1 MREVIRTCI
10 GCRGKLPQKALVRF
24 MCQTDGKLQIDSQ
37 KKLGGRGAYVC
48 LSQDCIQK
56 AFKSPKRINSLLR
69 VQLTSQNI
77 TQFEQVLLQRIR
89 KAMDTK
95 EEKGGTTMNKAQRRR
110 GKPNKGSRAES
121 HVSGT
126 RVYELAKE
134 YKLTNKKL
142 IALLEEHGVRAKNGM
157 SVLDPDTVSLIESEL
172 AGAPV
177 ERTVSTSE
185 TAVET
190 ASESEETDTTNG
202 LQVVEGTPVVD
213 LAAVL
218 EMQPSALILRLMKLR
233 VMANINQRLDY
244 DTLVML
250 SEHLHFEA
258 VKSKTLEEKLLTE
271 VPDDP
276 QSLRP
281 RAPVITIMGHVD
293 HGKTSLLDSIR
304 QSNISESEAGNITQ
318 HIGAYHVKLKGGSI
332 VFLDTPGHAAFTA
345 MRARGAQVTDIVV
358 LIVAA
363 DDGVMPQTIE
373 AISHAKAAKVP
384 IVVAINKIDVP
395 GARPDYVKQQLAEQ
409 ELLPED
415 WGGQTICVET
425 SAIDGTGIDFLLEML
440 LLEAALLELKANPSK
455 AARGV
460 VIEAQVDKERGSIAT
475 VLVQAGTLRVGDV
488 FVSGRYSGKVRAMM
502 DDFGKRMK
510 ETGPSSPVEVLG
522 FTGVPE
528 AGDKFYVV
536 ESDKDARAISEARQD
551 QYRNEQ
557 LGANSHVSLDNLFQQ
572 IQEGEIKELNVVLKG
587 DVQGSVQAVASSLL
601 ELSTDEV
608 KINIIHQAVG
618 GITETDI
625 LLASASDAIV
635 VGFNVHPTTEA
646 VQAKETE
653 GIDVRTYNIIYNLIS
668 YIRSAME
675 GLLDPEVRE
684 VVIGRAEVREL
695 FKVPRLGLVA
705 GSYVNWGRIS
715 FNQPLRILR
724 DNRLIHEGKVN
735 SLRRFKDNV
744 NEVQANYECGI
755 GIETFDDL
763 KVGDVLECYVYE
775 QVARSLS

>member
-1 MREVIRTCI
+1 M
-10 GCRGKLPQKALVRF
+10 
-24 MCQTDGKLQIDSQ
+24 
-37 KKLGGRGAYVC
+37 
-48 LSQDCIQK
+48 
-56 AFKSPKRINSLLR
+56 
-69 VQLTSQNI
+69 
-77 TQFEQVLLQRIR
+77 
-89 KAMDTK
+89 TK
-95 EEKGGTTMNKAQRRR
+95 EPRQRRR
-110 GKPNKGSRAES
+110 STKGNREAKQDR
-121 HVSGT
+121 GT
-126 RVYELAKE
+126 PVYELAKQ
-134 YKLTNKKL
+134 YDLTTKQL
-142 IALLEEHGVRAKNGM
+142 IALLEEHGVRVKNDM
-157 SVLDPDTVSLIESEL
+157 SSLDEDTVALIESEI
-172 AGAPV
+172 V
-177 ERTVSTSE
+177 ESAEVVSTPEASTE
-185 TAVET
+185 DATEVSSNTA
-190 ASESEETDTTNG
+190 NG
-202 LQVVEGTPVVD
+202 LQVEEGATVAD
-213 LAAVL
+213 LATTL
-218 EMQPSALILRLMKLR
+218 ELQPSALIMQLMKLK

-244 DTLVML
+244 ETLVML
-250 SEHLHFEA
+250 GEHLNFEA
-258 VKSKTLEEKLLTE
+258 VKLPTLEEELLVET
-271 VPDDP
+271 PDP
-276 QSLRP
+276 PESLQP
-281 RAPVITIMGHVD
+281 RAPVVTIMGHVD

-318 HIGAYHVKLKGGSI
+318 HIGAYHVTLEGGSV

-363 DDGVMPQTIE
+363 DDGIMPQTVE
-373 AISHAKAAKVP
+373 AINHAKAAKVP

-395 GARPDYVKQQLAEQ
+395 GARPDYIKQQLTEH
-409 ELLPED
+409 ELVPED

-425 SAIDGTGIDFLLEML
+425 SAVEGTGIDFLLEML
-440 LLEAALLELKANPSK
+440 LLEAALLELKANLNKP
-455 AARGV
+455 ARGV
-460 VIEAQVDKERGSIAT
+460 VIEAQVDKGRGAVAT
-475 VLVQAGTLRVGDV
+475 VLVQSGTLRVGDV
-488 FVSGRYSGKVRAMM
+488 FISGRYSGRVRAMM
-502 DDFGKRMK
+502 DDLGKRLK
-510 ETGPSSPVEVLG
+510 EAGPSVPVEVLG

-528 AGDKFYVV
+528 AGDRFYAI
-536 ESDKDARAISEARQD
+536 ESDKDARTISETRQD
-551 QYRNEQ
+551 QYRTQ
-557 LGANSHVSLDNLFQQ
+557 KLGANSHVSLENLFQQ

-601 ELSTDEV
+601 ELSTEEV

-653 GIDVRTYNIIYNLIS
+653 GIDVRTYNVIYELIS

-684 VVIGRAEVREL
+684 IVIGRAEVREL

-715 FNQPLRILR
+715 YNQPLRILR

-763 KVGDVLECYVYE
+763 QVGDVLECYVHE

>member
-1 MREVIRTCI
+1 MSKAPRQRRKDAKDNREE
-10 GCRGKLPQKALVRF
+10 KQ
-24 MCQTDGKLQIDSQ
+24 
-37 KKLGGRGAYVC
+37 GRG
-48 LSQDCIQK
+48 
-56 AFKSPKRINSLLR
+56 
-69 VQLTSQNI
+69 
-77 TQFEQVLLQRIR
+77 
-89 KAMDTK
+89 M
-95 EEKGGTTMNKAQRRR
+95 
-110 GKPNKGSRAES
+110 
-121 HVSGT
+121 
-126 RVYELAKE
+126 RVYEFARQCNLTTKE
-134 YKLTNKKL
+134 L
-142 IALLEEHGVRAKNGM
+142 IALLEEHGVRGKKEM
-157 SVLDPDTVSLIESEL
+157 SSIDSDTMELIESEL
-172 AGAPV
+172 MTDSEAA
-177 ERTVSTSE
+177 VSTPE
-185 TAVET
+185 
-190 ASESEETDTTNG
+190 ASDGTPPEASPDTTDK
-202 LQVVEGTPVVD
+202 LQIEEGATVAD
-213 LAAVL
+213 LAASL
-218 EMQPSALILRLMKLR
+218 ELQPNALIMQLMKLK
-233 VMANINQRLDY
+233 VMANINQRLGY

-250 SEHLHFEA
+250 GEHLNFEA
-258 VKSKTLEEKLLTE
+258 VKSRTLEEELLVE
-271 VPDDP
+271 IQDP
-276 QSLRP
+276 PESLKP
-281 RAPVITIMGHVD
+281 RAPVVTIMGHVD
-293 HGKTSLLDSIR
+293 HGKTSLLDAIR

-318 HIGAYHVKLKGGSI
+318 HIGAYHVALEGGSV

-345 MRARGAQVTDIVV
+345 MRARGAQATDIVV

-395 GARPDYVKQQLAEQ
+395 GARPDYIKQQLSEH

-425 SAIDGTGIDFLLEML
+425 SATEGTGIDFLLEML
-440 LLEAALLELKANPSK
+440 LLEAALLELKANPNK
-455 AARGV
+455 LARGIIV
-460 VIEAQVDKERGSIAT
+460 EAEVDKGRGAVAT
-475 VLVQAGTLRVGDV
+475 VLVQSGTLRVGDV
-488 FVSGRYSGKVRAMM
+488 FVSGRYSGRVRAMM
-502 DDFGKRMK
+502 DDLGKRLK
-510 ETGPSSPVEVLG
+510 EAGPSRPVEVLG

-536 ESDKDARAISEARQD
+536 ESDRDARLISETRQD
-551 QYRNEQ
+551 QYRTEK
-557 LGANSHVSLDNLFQQ
+557 LGTNSHVSLENLFQQ

-653 GIDVRTYNIIYNLIS
+653 GIDVRTYNVIYELIS
-668 YIRSAME
+668 YIHSAME

-705 GSYVNWGRIS
+705 GSYVNWGRITHGE
-715 FNQPLRILR
+715 PLRILR

-763 KVGDVLECYVYE
+763 QVGDVLECYVHE

>member
-1 MREVIRTCI
+1 MSR
-10 GCRGKLPQKALVRF
+10 
-24 MCQTDGKLQIDSQ
+24 
-37 KKLGGRGAYVC
+37 
-48 LSQDCIQK
+48 
-56 AFKSPKRINSLLR
+56 
-69 VQLTSQNI
+69 
-77 TQFEQVLLQRIR
+77 
-89 KAMDTK
+89 
-95 EEKGGTTMNKAQRRR
+95 AQRQPA
-110 GKPNKGSRAES
+110 KPAKGSQEES
-121 HVSGT
+121 QVSGV
-126 RVYELAKE
+126 RVYDLAKE
-134 YKLTNKKL
+134 YNLTNKEL
-142 IALLEEHGVRAKNGM
+142 IAFLEEHGVRVKSGM
-157 SVLDPDTVSLIESEL
+157 SPLDSDTVALIESEL
-172 AGAPV
+172 ANKPAGK
-177 ERTVSTSE
+177 TVSMPEDAVESASDSQE
-185 TAVET
+185 TA
-190 ASESEETDTTNG
+190 TTNG
-202 LQVVEGTPVVD
+202 LQIMEGTTVAN
-213 LAAVL
+213 LATSL
-218 EMQPSALILRLMKLR
+218 ELQPSALIMRLMKLR
-233 VMANINQRLDY
+233 VMASINQQLDY

-250 SEHLHFEA
+250 GEHLNFEA

-271 VPDDP
+271 IPDDP
-276 QSLRP
+276 ESLQA
-281 RAPVITIMGHVD
+281 RAPVVTIMGHVD

-395 GARPDYVKQQLAEQ
+395 GARSDYVKQQLSEQ

-440 LLEAALLELKANPSK
+440 LLEAALLELKANPNKS
-455 AARGV
+455 ARGI
-460 VIEAQVDKERGSIAT
+460 VIEAEVDKGRGAIAT
-475 VLVQAGTLRVGDV
+475 VLVQSGTLRVGDV

-502 DDFGKRMK
+502 DGFGKRMK
-510 ETGPSSPVEVLG
+510 EAGPSFPVEVLG

-536 ESDKDARAISEARQD
+536 ESDKDARAISETRQD
-551 QYRNEQ
+551 QYRNEK

-572 IQEGEIKELNVVLKG
+572 IREGEIKELNVVLKG

-601 ELSTDEV
+601 ELTTDEV

-653 GIDVRTYNIIYNLIS
+653 GIDVRTYNVIYNLIS

-695 FKVPRLGLVA
+695 FRVPRLGLVA

-715 FNQPLRILR
+715 YNQPLRILR

-755 GIETFDDL
+755 GIETFADL
-763 KVGDVLECYVYE
+763 KVGDVLECYVHE
-775 QVARSLS
+775 HVARSLS

>member
-1 MREVIRTCI
+1 M
-10 GCRGKLPQKALVRF
+10 
-24 MCQTDGKLQIDSQ
+24 
-37 KKLGGRGAYVC
+37 
-48 LSQDCIQK
+48 
-56 AFKSPKRINSLLR
+56 
-69 VQLTSQNI
+69 
-77 TQFEQVLLQRIR
+77 R
-89 KAMDTK
+89 KATR
-95 EEKGGTTMNKAQRRR
+95 QRRR
-110 GKPNKGSRAES
+110 PAKSNREENQN
-121 HVSGT
+121 SGT
-126 RVYELAKE
+126 PVSKLAKQ
-134 YKLTNKKL
+134 YHLTSKEL
-142 IALLEEHGVRAKNGM
+142 IAILEGHGIHLKNEK
-157 SVLDPDTVSLIESEL
+157 SPLDPDAIALVESEL
-172 AGAPV
+172 GENTSTVTAPTVPV
-177 ERTVSTSE
+177 ESSP
-185 TAVET
+185 
-190 ASESEETDTTNG
+190 DTTNG
-202 LQVVEGTPVVD
+202 LKITEGVTVAD
-213 LAAVL
+213 LAGVL
-218 EMQPSALILRLMKLR
+218 QLQPSALIMRLMRLK
-233 VMANINQRLDY
+233 VMASINQRLDY

-250 SEHLHFEA
+250 GKHLDFE
-258 VKSKTLEEKLLTE
+258 VIKKRTLEEDLLTDP
-271 VPDDP
+271 PDP
-276 QSLRP
+276 PESLYS
-281 RAPVITIMGHVD
+281 RAPVVTIMGHVD

-304 QSNISESEAGNITQ
+304 QSKVSESEAGNITQ
-318 HIGAYHVKLKGGSI
+318 HIGAYHVNLETGSV

-363 DDGVMPQTIE
+363 DDGVMPQTVE

-395 GARPDYVKQQLAEQ
+395 GARADYIRQQLSDHD
-409 ELLPED
+409 LVPEE

-425 SAIDGTGIDFLLEML
+425 SATEGIGIDTLLEML
-440 LLEAALLELKANPSK
+440 LLEAALLELKANPNK
-455 AARGV
+455 QARGA

-475 VLVQAGTLRVGDV
+475 VLVQSGTLRVGDA

-502 DDFGKRMK
+502 DNHGRRMK
-510 ETGPSSPVEVLG
+510 EVGPSYPVEVLG

-528 AGDKFYVV
+528 AGDKFYAV
-536 ESDKDARAISEARQD
+536 ESDRDARTIGEARQD
-551 QYRNEQ
+551 QYRTEK
-557 LGANSHVSLDNLFQQ
+557 LSANSHVSLENLFQQ

-653 GIDVRTYNIIYNLIS
+653 GIDVRTYNVIYNLIS

-684 VVIGRAEVREL
+684 IVIGRAEVREL

-715 FNQPLRILR
+715 SNQPLRVLR
-724 DNRLIHEGKVN
+724 DNRLIHEGKVH
-735 SLRRFKDNV
+735 SLRRFKDSV
-744 NEVQANYECGI
+744 TEVQANYECGI
-755 GIETFDDL
+755 GIETFADL
-763 KVGDVLECYVYE
+763 KVGDVLECYVHE
-775 QVARSLS
+775 HVARSLS

>member
-1 MREVIRTCI
+1 M
-10 GCRGKLPQKALVRF
+10 
-24 MCQTDGKLQIDSQ
+24 
-37 KKLGGRGAYVC
+37 
-48 LSQDCIQK
+48 
-56 AFKSPKRINSLLR
+56 
-69 VQLTSQNI
+69 
-77 TQFEQVLLQRIR
+77 R
-89 KAMDTK
+89 KATR
-95 EEKGGTTMNKAQRRR
+95 QRRR
-110 GKPNKGSRAES
+110 PAKSNREENQN
-121 HVSGT
+121 SGT
-126 RVYELAKE
+126 PVSKLAKQ
-134 YKLTNKKL
+134 YHLTSKEL
-142 IALLEEHGVRAKNGM
+142 IAILEGHGIHLKNEK
-157 SVLDPDTVSLIESEL
+157 SPLDPDAIALVESEL
-172 AGAPV
+172 GENTSTVTAPTVPV
-177 ERTVSTSE
+177 ESSP
-185 TAVET
+185 
-190 ASESEETDTTNG
+190 DTTNG
-202 LQVVEGTPVVD
+202 LKITEGVTVAD
-213 LAAVL
+213 LAGVL
-218 EMQPSALILRLMKLR
+218 QLQPSALIMRLMRLK
-233 VMANINQRLDY
+233 VMASINQRLDY

-250 SEHLHFEA
+250 GKHLDFE
-258 VKSKTLEEKLLTE
+258 VIKKRTLEEDLLTDP
-271 VPDDP
+271 PDP
-276 QSLRP
+276 PESLYS
-281 RAPVITIMGHVD
+281 RAPVVTIMGHVD

-304 QSNISESEAGNITQ
+304 QSKVSESEAGNITQ
-318 HIGAYHVKLKGGSI
+318 HIGAYHVNLETGSV

-363 DDGVMPQTIE
+363 DDGVMPQTVE

-395 GARPDYVKQQLAEQ
+395 GARADYIRQQLSDHD
-409 ELLPED
+409 LVPEE

-425 SAIDGTGIDFLLEML
+425 SATEGIGIDTLLEML
-440 LLEAALLELKANPSK
+440 LLEAALLELKANPNK
-455 AARGV
+455 QARGA

-475 VLVQAGTLRVGDV
+475 VLVQSGTLRVGDA

-502 DDFGKRMK
+502 DTHGRRMK
-510 ETGPSSPVEVLG
+510 EVGPSYPVEVLG

-528 AGDKFYVV
+528 AGDKFYAV
-536 ESDKDARAISEARQD
+536 ESDKDARTIGEARQD
-551 QYRNEQ
+551 QYRTEK
-557 LGANSHVSLDNLFQQ
+557 LSANSHVSLENLFQQ

-653 GIDVRTYNIIYNLIS
+653 GIDVRTYNVIYNLIS

-684 VVIGRAEVREL
+684 IVIGRAEVREL

-715 FNQPLRILR
+715 SNQPLRVLR
-724 DNRLIHEGKVN
+724 DNRLVHEGKVH
-735 SLRRFKDNV
+735 SLRRFKDSV
-744 NEVQANYECGI
+744 TEVQANYECGI
-755 GIETFDDL
+755 GIETFADL
-763 KVGDVLECYVYE
+763 KVGDVLECYVHE
-775 QVARSLS
+775 HVARSLS

>member
-1 MREVIRTCI
+1 M
-10 GCRGKLPQKALVRF
+10 
-24 MCQTDGKLQIDSQ
+24 
-37 KKLGGRGAYVC
+37 
-48 LSQDCIQK
+48 
-56 AFKSPKRINSLLR
+56 
-69 VQLTSQNI
+69 
-77 TQFEQVLLQRIR
+77 R
-89 KAMDTK
+89 KATR
-95 EEKGGTTMNKAQRRR
+95 QRRR
-110 GKPNKGSRAES
+110 PAKSNREENQN
-121 HVSGT
+121 SGT
-126 RVYELAKE
+126 PVSKLAKQ
-134 YKLTNKKL
+134 YHLTSKEL
-142 IALLEEHGVRAKNGM
+142 IAILEGHGIHLKNEK
-157 SVLDPDTVSLIESEL
+157 SPLDPDAIALVESEL
-172 AGAPV
+172 GENTSTVTAPTVPV
-177 ERTVSTSE
+177 ESSP
-185 TAVET
+185 
-190 ASESEETDTTNG
+190 DTTNG
-202 LQVVEGTPVVD
+202 LKITEGITVAD

-218 EMQPSALILRLMKLR
+218 QLQPSALIMRLMKLK
-233 VMANINQRLDY
+233 VMASINQRLDY

-250 SEHLHFEA
+250 GKHLDFE
-258 VKSKTLEEKLLTE
+258 VIKKRTLEEDLLTDP
-271 VPDDP
+271 PDP
-276 QSLRP
+276 PESLYS
-281 RAPVITIMGHVD
+281 RAPVVTIMGHVD

-304 QSNISESEAGNITQ
+304 QSKVSESEAGNITQ
-318 HIGAYHVKLKGGSI
+318 HIGAYHVNLETGSV

-363 DDGVMPQTIE
+363 DDGVMPQTVE

-395 GARPDYVKQQLAEQ
+395 GARADYIRQQLSDHD
-409 ELLPED
+409 LVPEE

-425 SAIDGTGIDFLLEML
+425 SATEGIGIDTLLEML
-440 LLEAALLELKANPSK
+440 LLEAALLELKANPNK
-455 AARGV
+455 QARGA

-475 VLVQAGTLRVGDV
+475 VLVQSGTLRVGDA

-502 DDFGKRMK
+502 DNHGRRMK
-510 ETGPSSPVEVLG
+510 EVGPSYPVEVLG

-528 AGDKFYVV
+528 AGDKFYAV
-536 ESDKDARAISEARQD
+536 ESDRDARTIGEARQD
-551 QYRNEQ
+551 QYRTEK
-557 LGANSHVSLDNLFQQ
+557 LSANSHVSLENLFQQ

-653 GIDVRTYNIIYNLIS
+653 GIDVRTYNVIYNLIS

-684 VVIGRAEVREL
+684 IVIGRAEVREL

-715 FNQPLRILR
+715 SNQPLRVLR
-724 DNRLIHEGKVN
+724 DNRLIHEGKVH
-735 SLRRFKDNV
+735 SLRRFKDSV
-744 NEVQANYECGI
+744 TEVQANYECGI
-755 GIETFDDL
+755 GIETFADL
-763 KVGDVLECYVYE
+763 KVGDVLECYVHE
-775 QVARSLS
+775 HVARSLS

>member
-1 MREVIRTCI
+1 M
-10 GCRGKLPQKALVRF
+10 
-24 MCQTDGKLQIDSQ
+24 
-37 KKLGGRGAYVC
+37 
-48 LSQDCIQK
+48 
-56 AFKSPKRINSLLR
+56 
-69 VQLTSQNI
+69 
-77 TQFEQVLLQRIR
+77 R
-89 KAMDTK
+89 KATR
-95 EEKGGTTMNKAQRRR
+95 QRRR
-110 GKPNKGSRAES
+110 PAKSNREENQN
-121 HVSGT
+121 SGT
-126 RVYELAKE
+126 PVSKLAKQ
-134 YKLTNKKL
+134 YHLTSKEL
-142 IALLEEHGVRAKNGM
+142 IAILEGHGIHLKNEK
-157 SVLDPDTVSLIESEL
+157 SPLDPDAIALVESEL
-172 AGAPV
+172 GENTSTVTAPTVPV
-177 ERTVSTSE
+177 ESSP
-185 TAVET
+185 
-190 ASESEETDTTNG
+190 DTTNG
-202 LQVVEGTPVVD
+202 LKITEGITVAD

-218 EMQPSALILRLMKLR
+218 QLQPSALIMRLMKLK
-233 VMANINQRLDY
+233 VMASINQRLDY

-250 SEHLHFEA
+250 GKHLDFE
-258 VKSKTLEEKLLTE
+258 VIKKRTLEEDLLTDP
-271 VPDDP
+271 PDP
-276 QSLRP
+276 PESLYS
-281 RAPVITIMGHVD
+281 RAPVVTIMGHVD

-304 QSNISESEAGNITQ
+304 QSKVSESEAGNITQ
-318 HIGAYHVKLKGGSI
+318 HIGAYHVNLETGSV

-363 DDGVMPQTIE
+363 DDGVMPQTVE

-395 GARPDYVKQQLAEQ
+395 GARADYIRQQLSDHD
-409 ELLPED
+409 LVPEE

-425 SAIDGTGIDFLLEML
+425 SATEGIGIDTLLEML
-440 LLEAALLELKANPSK
+440 LLEAALLELKANPNK
-455 AARGV
+455 QARGA

-475 VLVQAGTLRVGDV
+475 VLVQSGTLRVGDA

-502 DDFGKRMK
+502 DNHGRRMK
-510 ETGPSSPVEVLG
+510 EVGPSYPVEVLG

-528 AGDKFYVV
+528 AGDKFYAV
-536 ESDKDARAISEARQD
+536 ESDRDARTIGEARQD
-551 QYRNEQ
+551 QYRTEK
-557 LGANSHVSLDNLFQQ
+557 LSANSHVSLENLFQQ

-684 VVIGRAEVREL
+684 IVIGRAEVREL

-715 FNQPLRILR
+715 SNQPLRVLR
-724 DNRLIHEGKVN
+724 DNRLIHEGKVH
-735 SLRRFKDNV
+735 SLRRFKDSV
-744 NEVQANYECGI
+744 TEVQANYECGI
-755 GIETFDDL
+755 GIETFADL
-763 KVGDVLECYVYE
+763 KVGDVLECYVHE
-775 QVARSLS
+775 HVARSLS

>member
-1 MREVIRTCI
+1 
-10 GCRGKLPQKALVRF
+10 
-24 MCQTDGKLQIDSQ
+24 
-37 KKLGGRGAYVC
+37 
-48 LSQDCIQK
+48 
-56 AFKSPKRINSLLR
+56 
-69 VQLTSQNI
+69 
-77 TQFEQVLLQRIR
+77 
-89 KAMDTK
+89 
-95 EEKGGTTMNKAQRRR
+95 
-110 GKPNKGSRAES
+110 
-121 HVSGT
+121 
-126 RVYELAKE
+126 
-134 YKLTNKKL
+134 
-142 IALLEEHGVRAKNGM
+142 
-157 SVLDPDTVSLIESEL
+157 
-172 AGAPV
+172 
-177 ERTVSTSE
+177 
-185 TAVET
+185 
-190 ASESEETDTTNG
+190 
-202 LQVVEGTPVVD
+202 
-213 LAAVL
+213 
-218 EMQPSALILRLMKLR
+218 
-233 VMANINQRLDY
+233 
-244 DTLVML
+244 
-250 SEHLHFEA
+250 
-258 VKSKTLEEKLLTE
+258 
-271 VPDDP
+271 
-276 QSLRP
+276 
-281 RAPVITIMGHVD
+281 MGHVD

-373 AISHAKAAKVP
+373 AINHARAAKVP
-384 IVVAINKIDVP
+384 IVVAINKIDMP
-395 GARPDYVKQQLAEQ
+395 GARVDYVKQQLATQ

-425 SAIDGTGIDFLLEML
+425 SATEGTGIDFLLEML
-440 LLEAALLELKANPSK
+440 LLEAALLELKANPNK
-455 AARGV
+455 PARGV
-460 VIEAQVDKERGSIAT
+460 VIEAQVDKGRGAVAT
-475 VLVQAGTLRVGDV
+475 VLVQSGTLRVGDV
-488 FVSGRYSGKVRAMM
+488 FISGRYSGKVRAMM

-510 ETGPSSPVEVLG
+510 EAGPSCPVEVLG

-528 AGDKFYVV
+528 AGDRFYVV
-536 ESDKDARAISEARQD
+536 ESDKDARAISETRQD

-557 LGANSHVSLDNLFQQ
+557 LGANSHVSLENLFQQ

-587 DVQGSVQAVASSLL
+587 DVQGSVQAVASALL

-653 GIDVRTYNIIYNLIS
+653 GIDVRTYNVIYNLIS
-668 YIRSAME
+668 YIHSAME

-763 KVGDVLECYVYE
+763 KVGDVLECYVHE
-775 QVARSLS
+775 HIARSLS

>member
-1 MREVIRTCI
+1 MSR
-10 GCRGKLPQKALVRF
+10 
-24 MCQTDGKLQIDSQ
+24 
-37 KKLGGRGAYVC
+37 
-48 LSQDCIQK
+48 
-56 AFKSPKRINSLLR
+56 
-69 VQLTSQNI
+69 
-77 TQFEQVLLQRIR
+77 
-89 KAMDTK
+89 
-95 EEKGGTTMNKAQRRR
+95 AQRQQE
-110 GKPNKGSRAES
+110 KPAKGSQEENRS
-121 HVSGT
+121 SGT
-126 RVYELAKE
+126 RVHELAKE
-134 YKLTNKKL
+134 YNLTNKEL
-142 IALLEEHGVRAKNGM
+142 IALLEEHGVRVKNGM
-157 SVLDPDTVSLIESEL
+157 SSLDSDTVALIESEL
-172 AGAPV
+172 AGEP
-177 ERTVSTSE
+177 SE
-185 TAVET
+185 AAVPTPEDAVEN
-190 ASESEETDTTNG
+190 ASESEETDTTDG
-202 LQVVEGTPVVD
+202 LQVVEGTTVAD
-213 LAAVL
+213 LATSL
-218 EMQPSALILRLMKLR
+218 ELQPSALIMRLMKLR

-250 SEHLHFEA
+250 GEHLNFQA
-258 VKSKTLEEKLLTE
+258 VRSKTLEEELLTE
-271 VPDDP
+271 IPDDP
-276 QSLRP
+276 ESLQP
-281 RAPVITIMGHVD
+281 RAPVVTIMGHVD

-395 GARPDYVKQQLAEQ
+395 GARTDYVKQQLAEQ

-440 LLEAALLELKANPSK
+440 LLEAALLELKANPNK
-455 AARGV
+455 LARGV
-460 VIEAQVDKERGSIAT
+460 VIEAEVDKGRGAIAT
-475 VLVQAGTLRVGDV
+475 VLVQSGTLRVGDV
-488 FVSGRYSGKVRAMM
+488 FVSGRYSGRVRAMM
-502 DDFGKRMK
+502 DNFGKRMK
-510 ETGPSSPVEVLG
+510 EAGPSFPVEVLG

-528 AGDKFYVV
+528 AGDRFYVV
-536 ESDKDARAISEARQD
+536 ESDKDARTISETRQD
-551 QYRNEQ
+551 QYRNEK

-618 GITETDI
+618 GVTETDI

-653 GIDVRTYNIIYNLIS
+653 GIDVRTYNVIYNLIS

-695 FKVPRLGLVA
+695 FRVPRLGLVA

-715 FNQPLRILR
+715 YNQPLRILR

-763 KVGDVLECYVYE
+763 KVGDVLECYVHE

>member
-1 MREVIRTCI
+1 M
-10 GCRGKLPQKALVRF
+10 
-24 MCQTDGKLQIDSQ
+24 S
-37 KKLGGRGAYVC
+37 
-48 LSQDCIQK
+48 
-56 AFKSPKRINSLLR
+56 SLD
-69 VQLTSQNI
+69 
-77 TQFEQVLLQRIR
+77 
-89 KAMDTK
+89 A
-95 EEKGGTTMNKAQRRR
+95 
-110 GKPNKGSRAES
+110 
-121 HVSGT
+121 
-126 RVYELAKE
+126 
-134 YKLTNKKL
+134 
-142 IALLEEHGVRAKNGM
+142 
-157 SVLDPDTVSLIESEL
+157 DTVALIESEI
-172 AGAPV
+172 V
-177 ERTVSTSE
+177 ESAEAASTPQASTEDTTEVSSH
-185 TAVET
+185 
-190 ASESEETDTTNG
+190 TTNG
-202 LQVVEGTPVVD
+202 LQVEEGATVAD
-213 LAAVL
+213 LAAIL
-218 EMQPSALILRLMKLR
+218 ELQPSALIMQLMKLK

-244 DTLVML
+244 ETLVML
-250 SEHLHFEA
+250 GEHLNFEA
-258 VKSKTLEEKLLTE
+258 VKLPTLEEELLVET
-271 VPDDP
+271 PDP
-276 QSLRP
+276 PESLQP
-281 RAPVITIMGHVD
+281 RAPVVTIMGHVD

-318 HIGAYHVKLKGGSI
+318 HIGAYHVTLGGGSV

-363 DDGVMPQTIE
+363 DDGVMPQTVE
-373 AISHAKAAKVP
+373 AINHAKAAKVP

-395 GARPDYVKQQLAEQ
+395 GARPDYIKQQLTEH
-409 ELLPED
+409 ELVPED

-425 SAIDGTGIDFLLEML
+425 SAVEGTGIDFLLEML
-440 LLEAALLELKANPSK
+440 LLEAALLELKANPNK
-455 AARGV
+455 PARGV
-460 VIEAQVDKERGSIAT
+460 VIEAEVDKGRGAVAT
-475 VLVQAGTLRVGDV
+475 VLVQSGTLRVGDV
-488 FVSGRYSGKVRAMM
+488 FISGRYSGRVRAMM
-502 DDFGKRMK
+502 DDLGKRLK
-510 ETGPSSPVEVLG
+510 EAGPSVPVEVLG

-528 AGDKFYVV
+528 AGDRFYAI
-536 ESDKDARAISEARQD
+536 ESDKDARAISENRQD
-551 QYRNEQ
+551 QYRTQ
-557 LGANSHVSLDNLFQQ
+557 KLGANSHVSLENLFQQ

-601 ELSTDEV
+601 ELSTEEV

-653 GIDVRTYNIIYNLIS
+653 GIDVRTYNVIYELVS

-684 VVIGRAEVREL
+684 IVIGRAEVREL

-715 FNQPLRILR
+715 YNQPLRILR

-763 KVGDVLECYVYE
+763 QIGDVLECYVHE

>member
-1 MREVIRTCI
+1 MPE
-10 GCRGKLPQKALVRF
+10 
-24 MCQTDGKLQIDSQ
+24 D
-37 KKLGGRGAYVC
+37 
-48 LSQDCIQK
+48 
-56 AFKSPKRINSLLR
+56 
-69 VQLTSQNI
+69 
-77 TQFEQVLLQRIR
+77 
-89 KAMDTK
+89 
-95 EEKGGTTMNKAQRRR
+95 
-110 GKPNKGSRAES
+110 
-121 HVSGT
+121 
-126 RVYELAKE
+126 
-134 YKLTNKKL
+134 
-142 IALLEEHGVRAKNGM
+142 
-157 SVLDPDTVSLIESEL
+157 
-172 AGAPV
+172 
-177 ERTVSTSE
+177 
-185 TAVET
+185 AVES
-190 ASESEETDTTNG
+190 ASESQETAMTNG
-202 LQVVEGTPVVD
+202 LQIMEGTTVAN
-213 LAAVL
+213 LATSL
-218 EMQPSALILRLMKLR
+218 ELQPSALIMRLMKLR
-233 VMANINQRLDY
+233 VMANINQQLDY

-250 SEHLHFEA
+250 GEHLNFEA

-271 VPDDP
+271 IPDDP
-276 QSLRP
+276 ESLQA
-281 RAPVITIMGHVD
+281 RAPVVTIMGHVD

-395 GARPDYVKQQLAEQ
+395 GARSDYVKQQLSEQ

-440 LLEAALLELKANPSK
+440 LLEAALLELKANPNKS
-455 AARGV
+455 ARGI
-460 VIEAQVDKERGSIAT
+460 VIEAEVDKGRGAIAT
-475 VLVQAGTLRVGDV
+475 VLVQSGTLRVGDV

-502 DDFGKRMK
+502 DGFGKRMK
-510 ETGPSSPVEVLG
+510 EAGPSFPVEVLG

-536 ESDKDARAISEARQD
+536 ESDKDARAISETRQD
-551 QYRNEQ
+551 QYRNEK

-572 IQEGEIKELNVVLKG
+572 IREGEIKELNVVLKG

-601 ELSTDEV
+601 ELTTDEV

-653 GIDVRTYNIIYNLIS
+653 GIDVRTYNVIYNLIS

-695 FKVPRLGLVA
+695 FRVPRLGLVA

-715 FNQPLRILR
+715 YNQPLRILR

-755 GIETFDDL
+755 GIETFADL
-763 KVGDVLECYVYE
+763 KVGDVLECYVHE
-775 QVARSLS
+775 HVARSLS

>member
-1 MREVIRTCI
+1 M
-10 GCRGKLPQKALVRF
+10 A
-24 MCQTDGKLQIDSQ
+24 
-37 KKLGGRGAYVC
+37 
-48 LSQDCIQK
+48 
-56 AFKSPKRINSLLR
+56 
-69 VQLTSQNI
+69 
-77 TQFEQVLLQRIR
+77 
-89 KAMDTK
+89 K
-95 EEKGGTTMNKAQRRR
+95 ETRQRRR
-110 GKPNKGSRAES
+110 SARGNREANQN
-121 HVSGT
+121 SGT
-126 RVYELAKE
+126 PVSKLAKQ
-134 YKLTNKKL
+134 YKLTSKEL
-142 IALLEEHGVRAKNGM
+142 IVILENHGISVKNEK
-157 SVLDPDTVSLIESEL
+157 SSLDSETVALIESEL
-172 AGAPV
+172 VADINTENTTITAESV
-177 ERTVSTSE
+177 EDGPDTSLG
-185 TAVET
+185 T
-190 ASESEETDTTNG
+190 SDS
-202 LQVVEGTPVVD
+202 LQITEGTTVAD
-213 LAAVL
+213 LAASL
-218 EMQPSALILRLMKLR
+218 ELQPSALIMRLMKLR

-250 SEHLHFEA
+250 GEHLDFEA
-258 VKSKTLEEKLLTE
+258 IKKRTLDRLMKLRVMANINQRLDYDTLVMLGEHLDFEAIKKRTLEEDLLTDP
-271 VPDDP
+271 PDP
-276 QSLRP
+276 PESLQP
-281 RAPVITIMGHVD
+281 RAPVVTIMGHVD

-318 HIGAYHVKLKGGSI
+318 HIGAYHVILETGSI

-384 IVVAINKIDVP
+384 IVVAINKIDVS
-395 GARPDYVKQQLAEQ
+395 GARPDYIRQQLAEQ
-409 ELLPED
+409 ELVPEE

-425 SAIDGTGIDFLLEML
+425 SATEGTGIDTLLEML
-440 LLEAALLELKANPSK
+440 LLEAALLELKANPNKS
-455 AARGV
+455 ARGV
-460 VIEAQVDKERGSIAT
+460 VIEAQVDKERGAIST
-475 VLVQAGTLRVGDV
+475 VLVQSGTLQVGDA
-488 FVSGRYSGKVRAMM
+488 FVSGRYSGKVRAMI
-502 DDFGKRMK
+502 DDHGKRLK
-510 ETGPSSPVEVLG
+510 EVGPSRPVEILG

-528 AGDKFYVV
+528 AGDRFYVV
-536 ESDKDARAISEARQD
+536 ESDRDARTISENRQD
-551 QYRNEQ
+551 QYRTEK
-557 LGANSHVSLDNLFQQ
+557 LGTNSHVSLENLFQQ

-601 ELSTDEV
+601 DLSTEEV

-653 GIDVRTYNIIYNLIS
+653 GIDVRTYNVIYNLIS

-695 FKVPRLGLVA
+695 FRVPRLGLVA

-715 FNQPLRILR
+715 YNQPLRILR

-763 KVGDVLECYVYE
+763 KVGDVLECYVHE

>member
-1 MREVIRTCI
+1 M
-10 GCRGKLPQKALVRF
+10 
-24 MCQTDGKLQIDSQ
+24 S
-37 KKLGGRGAYVC
+37 
-48 LSQDCIQK
+48 
-56 AFKSPKRINSLLR
+56 
-69 VQLTSQNI
+69 
-77 TQFEQVLLQRIR
+77 
-89 KAMDTK
+89 
-95 EEKGGTTMNKAQRRR
+95 KAQRQQR
-110 GKPNKGSRAES
+110 KSAKDSQEES
-121 HVSGT
+121 QVSGM

-134 YKLTNKKL
+134 YNLTNKEL
-142 IALLEEHGVRAKNGM
+142 IALLEEHGVRVKNGM
-157 SVLDPDTVSLIESEL
+157 SSLDSDTVALIESEL
-172 AGAPV
+172 ADEPV
-177 ERTVSTSE
+177 DEIESASEEVVENTSE
-185 TAVET
+185 SKEI
-190 ASESEETDTTNG
+190 DTNG
-202 LQVVEGTPVVD
+202 GLKVEEGTTVAD
-213 LAAVL
+213 LATSL
-218 EMQPSALILRLMKLR
+218 ELQPSALIMRLMKLK

-250 SEHLHFEA
+250 GEHLNFEA
-258 VKSKTLEEKLLTE
+258 VRSRTLEEELLTE
-271 VPDDP
+271 IPDDP
-276 QSLRP
+276 ESLQP

-395 GARPDYVKQQLAEQ
+395 GARTDYVKQQLAEQ

-440 LLEAALLELKANPSK
+440 LLEAALLELKANPNK
-455 AARGV
+455 PARGV
-460 VIEAQVDKERGSIAT
+460 VIEAEVDKGRGAIAT
-475 VLVQAGTLRVGDV
+475 VLVQSGTLRVGDV
-488 FVSGRYSGKVRAMM
+488 FVSGRYSGRVRAMM

-510 ETGPSSPVEVLG
+510 ETGPSCPVEVLG

-528 AGDKFYVV
+528 AGDRFYVV
-536 ESDKDARAISEARQD
+536 ESDKDARAISETRQD
-551 QYRNEQ
+551 QYRNEK

-572 IQEGEIKELNVVLKG
+572 IQEGEIKELNVVIKG

-653 GIDVRTYNIIYNLIS
+653 GIDVRTYNVIYNLIS

-695 FKVPRLGLVA
+695 FRVPRLGLVA

-763 KVGDVLECYVYE
+763 KIGDVLECYVHE

>member
-1 MREVIRTCI
+1 
-10 GCRGKLPQKALVRF
+10 
-24 MCQTDGKLQIDSQ
+24 
-37 KKLGGRGAYVC
+37 
-48 LSQDCIQK
+48 
-56 AFKSPKRINSLLR
+56 
-69 VQLTSQNI
+69 
-77 TQFEQVLLQRIR
+77 
-89 KAMDTK
+89 
-95 EEKGGTTMNKAQRRR
+95 MNKAPRQRRR
-110 GKPNKGSRAES
+110 PAKNNREATQN
-121 HVSGT
+121 SGT
-126 RVYELAKE
+126 PISKLAR
-134 YKLTNKKL
+134 
-142 IALLEEHGVRAKNGM
+142 EHGLTSKELRAILENQGIQLKNEK
-157 SVLDPDTVSLIESEL
+157 SFFDSATVALIESEL
-172 AGAPV
+172 AKDVNA
-177 ERTVSTSE
+177 ENTSTVAAST
-185 TAVET
+185 
-190 ASESEETDTTNG
+190 ESSPNTNSYTTDR
-202 LQVVEGTPVVD
+202 LQITEGTTVAE
-213 LAAVL
+213 LAASL
-218 EMQPSALILRLMKLR
+218 ELQPSALIMRLMKLR

-244 DTLVML
+244 DTLIML
-250 SEHLHFEA
+250 AEHLDFE
-258 VKSKTLEEKLLTE
+258 VIKERTLEEDLLTDS
-271 VPDDP
+271 PDP
-276 QSLRP
+276 PESLEP
-281 RAPVITIMGHVD
+281 RAPVVTIMGHVD

-304 QSNISESEAGNITQ
+304 ESNISESEAGNITQ
-318 HIGAYHVKLKGGSI
+318 HIGAYHVNLETGSV

-395 GARPDYVKQQLAEQ
+395 GARPDYIRQQLAEH
-409 ELLPED
+409 ELVPEE

-425 SAIDGTGIDFLLEML
+425 SATEGTGIDTLLEML
-440 LLEAALLELKANPSK
+440 LLEAALLELKANRNKS
-455 AARGV
+455 ARGV
-460 VIEAQVDKERGSIAT
+460 VIEAQVDKERGVVAT
-475 VLVQAGTLRVGDV
+475 VLVQSGTLRVGNA
-488 FVSGRYSGKVRAMM
+488 FVSGRYSGKVKAMI
-502 DDFGKRMK
+502 DDHGKRMK
-510 ETGPSSPVEVLG
+510 EVGPSRPVEILG

-528 AGDKFYVV
+528 AGDKFYAV
-536 ESDKDARAISEARQD
+536 ESDRDARTISETRQD
-551 QYRNEQ
+551 QYRTEK
-557 LGANSHVSLDNLFQQ
+557 LGANSHVSLENLFQQ

-601 ELSTDEV
+601 DLSTEEV

-653 GIDVRTYNIIYNLIS
+653 GIDVRTYNVIYNLIS
-668 YIRSAME
+668 YIHSAME

-695 FKVPRLGLVA
+695 FRVPRLGLVA

-715 FNQPLRILR
+715 YNQPLRVLR

-735 SLRRFKDNV
+735 SLRRFKDSV

-763 KVGDVLECYVYE
+763 KIGDVLECYVHE

>member
-1 MREVIRTCI
+1 
-10 GCRGKLPQKALVRF
+10 
-24 MCQTDGKLQIDSQ
+24 
-37 KKLGGRGAYVC
+37 
-48 LSQDCIQK
+48 
-56 AFKSPKRINSLLR
+56 
-69 VQLTSQNI
+69 
-77 TQFEQVLLQRIR
+77 
-89 KAMDTK
+89 
-95 EEKGGTTMNKAQRRR
+95 MNRARRQPQRRQR
-110 GKPNKGSRAES
+110 KSAKGSQEKS
-121 HVSGT
+121 QVSGV
-126 RVYELAKE
+126 RVYEVATQ
-134 YKLTNKKL
+134 YNLTNKEL
-142 IALLEEHGVRAKNGM
+142 IALLEARGVRVKSGM
-157 SVLDPDTVSLIESEL
+157 SALDPDTIALIESEL
-172 AGAPV
+172 AGEPV
-177 ERTVSTSE
+177 EKTVSTPE
-185 TAVET
+185 DAVEN
-190 ASESEETDTTNG
+190 ASASEETATTNG
-202 LQVVEGTPVVD
+202 LQVIEGTTVAD
-213 LAAVL
+213 LAKSL
-218 EMQPSALILRLMKLR
+218 ELQPSALIMRLMKLK
-233 VMANINQRLDY
+233 VMASINQRLDY

-250 SEHLHFEA
+250 GESLNFEA
-258 VKSKTLEEKLLTE
+258 VKLRTLEDELLTE
-271 VPDDP
+271 IPDDP
-276 QSLRP
+276 ASLQP
-281 RAPVITIMGHVD
+281 RAPVVTIMGHVD

-373 AISHAKAAKVP
+373 AINHARAAKVP
-384 IVVAINKIDVP
+384 IVVAINKIDMP
-395 GARPDYVKQQLAEQ
+395 GARVDYVKQQLATQ

-440 LLEAALLELKANPSK
+440 LLEAALLELKANPNK

-460 VIEAQVDKERGSIAT
+460 VIEAQVDKGRGAIAT
-475 VLVQAGTLRVGDV
+475 VLVQSGTLRVGDV

-502 DDFGKRMK
+502 DNFGKRMK
-510 ETGPSSPVEVLG
+510 EIGPSCPVEVLG

-536 ESDKDARAISEARQD
+536 EFDKDARTISETRQD
-551 QYRNEQ
+551 RYRNEK

-601 ELSTDEV
+601 ELSADEV

-653 GIDVRTYNIIYNLIS
+653 GIDVRTYNVIYNLIS
-668 YIRSAME
+668 YIHSAME

-695 FKVPRLGLVA
+695 FKVPRRGLVA

-715 FNQPLRILR
+715 FSQPLRILR

-763 KVGDVLECYVYE
+763 KVGDVLECYVHE
-775 QVARSLS
+775 HIARSLS